1 MFRTLFPSP
10 EILQDAKNRRLR
22 HEGGVRLRRGSAAR
36 APRSFN
42 EQVTVNSEQVSVGRG
57 VPPSRQH
64 ERNTNMNDTTKSKAP
79 RATDARFVARG
90 RRAYWENGRLVRS
103 MDGPCAAPAT
113 DETSVV
119 PVSAAARKA
128 AFPVSPPPRWWLSML
143 RRWGSRPV
151 RLWCGTRNLR
161 MREIPDPRSIVQVRI
176 PVDFCKS
183 SMVKLLR
190 EKAKERA

>member
-1 MFRTLFPSP
+1 MGGGEDAVLGPPEKNVKFLSGPIKHGVRTMFRTLFPSP
-10 EILQDAKNRRLR
+10 EILQNAKNRRLR

-64 ERNTNMNDTTKSKAP
+64 ERNKNMNDTTKSKTP
-79 RATDARFVARG
+79 RATDERAVARGRRAVARG

-119 PVSAAARKA
+119 LVS
-128 AFPVSPPPRWWLSML
+128 SPPAATD
-143 RRWGSRPV
+143 G
-151 RLWCGTRNLR
+151 G
-161 MREIPDPRSIVQVRI
+161 
-176 PVDFCKS
+176 
-183 SMVKLLR
+183 
-190 EKAKERA
+190 